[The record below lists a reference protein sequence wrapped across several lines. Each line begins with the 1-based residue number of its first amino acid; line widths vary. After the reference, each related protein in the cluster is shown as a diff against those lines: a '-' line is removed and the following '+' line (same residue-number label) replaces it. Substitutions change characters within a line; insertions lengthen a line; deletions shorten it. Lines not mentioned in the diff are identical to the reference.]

1 MKTMKTASTAPVVV
15 LPQPP
20 RKGLLWLWF
29 QFFPLLYR
37 LHLGWLLGH
46 RRLLLTHQGRKTGR
60 LRHTALDVMR
70 FDPVTKECLV
80 ISMYGERADW
90 FRNIVAHPA
99 LEVQTGRDRFVPEQ
113 RILPPEEAQAVI
125 TSFWQQYPRAV
136 RLSLRLLGFQ
146 YEDTEGSRQAIC
158 AALRVVSFRPKA
170 FSQAQDDA
178 LEGADQ

>member
-1 MKTMKTASTAPVVV
+1 MKTMKTTSSAPTVV

-46 RRLLLTHQGRKTGR
+46 RRLLLTHQGRKTGQ

-70 FDPVTKECLV
+70 FDPATKECLV
-80 ISMYGERADW
+80 ISMYGERSDW
-90 FRNIVAHPA
+90 FRNIMAHPA

-113 RILPPEEAQAVI
+113 RILPPEEAQAVM
-125 TSFWQQYPRAV
+125 TAFWQQYPRAV

-146 YEDTEGSRQAIC
+146 YEDSEESRQAILS
-158 AALRVVSFRPKA
+158 ALRVVSFRP
-170 FSQAQDDA
+170 QASSGVTGNA
-178 LEGADQ
+178 T